1 MKVLYSISLA
11 LLVCVGYSQHSIGVG
26 CGQHRLLREM
36 LKSPERLKIHLAEQK
51 ILEEHEKKMLAQKT
65 KGIVYTI
72 PIVFHVIHNGGI
84 ENISDA
90 QILDG
95 LNVLNEDFRK
105 LNSDASTVNPAFQ
118 GLPADV

>member
-51 ILEEHEKKMLAQKT
+51 ILEEHEKKIAISNMYC
-65 KGIVYTI
+65 IHHSDCIPRYT
-72 PIVFHVIHNGGI
+72 
-84 ENISDA
+84 
-90 QILDG
+90 
-95 LNVLNEDFRK
+95 
-105 LNSDASTVNPAFQ
+105 
-118 GLPADV
+118 